1 MTETFR
7 EMFFWPGAVLFLW
20 AAATTVFGLVRWS
33 KGGLKDVYTGL
44 VFVVGLGFL
53 LLDGVVSNNT
63 RIVLMAPALALL
75 FVWRFRQKRGRR
87 NQAQP
92 SQVGR

>member
-1 MTETFR
+1 MTDSFR
-7 EMFFWPGAVLFLW
+7 ELLFWPVALLFVW
-20 AAATTVFGLVRWS
+20 AAATTVFGLATWS

-53 LLDGVVSNNT
+53 LLDGVVSNNA
-63 RIVLMAPALALL
+63 RLLLMGPALAFL
-75 FVWRFRQKRGRR
+75 FVWRLRQKRDHR
-87 NQAQP
+87 NRAQP